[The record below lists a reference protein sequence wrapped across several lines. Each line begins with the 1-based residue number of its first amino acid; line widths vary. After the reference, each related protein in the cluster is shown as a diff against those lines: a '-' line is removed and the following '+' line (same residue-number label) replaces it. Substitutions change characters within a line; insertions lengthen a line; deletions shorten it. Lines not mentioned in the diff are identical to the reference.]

1 MADIG
6 QGGPRASTIGF
17 GTSDTVLLE
26 AISRYVPPEGID
38 QALRQTGRQTCRMRK
53 LPARAV
59 VWLVI
64 AIGLWG
70 DLDIPSL
77 WRQVVGTLL
86 SLWYAITGQPPP
98 TKSALSQAR
107 TRLGPRPMRWLF
119 ARTAQTV
126 ATNRTRGAFYHGKR
140 LMLIDG
146 QTFLIPDTPA
156 NARAFGRP
164 STRRYG
170 MEVQGGYPQI
180 HTIRLV
186 EAGTHLTVETLIKP
200 AKSAEYLAAPAL
212 LKKVRPGDLVL
223 WDRGFYGYSL
233 LKQARDQGKDV
244 LGRIPAHVNFERM
257 QTLPDGS
264 YLARI
269 YPTTQDRRHGTR
281 AMVVRVIEYTFD
293 DPQRPGHGERHR
305 LVTTLLDPQKY
316 PARELVVLYH
326 QRWEIEIDNDE
337 LATHQLA
344 RPVELRSRTPCGVVQ
359 ELYGILLAH
368 NAVRALMHES
378 ALAVNVDP
386 LQLSFIHAVR
396 VIREA
401 IPLLRAARTEQLPR
415 LYEAMIQH
423 IGRGRLPPRDN
434 RINPRVVKVKMSN
447 FRKKRP
453 EDYHISHPQRPFA
466 ESVVMLK

>member
-1 MADIG
+1 MKDIG
-6 QGGPRASTIGF
+6 HGRPLASTNGS
-17 GTSDTVLLE
+17 GLPDTVLLE
-26 AISRYVPPEGID
+26 AISRHVRPEWID
-38 QALRQTGRQTCRMRK
+38 DALRQTGRQTCRTRK
-53 LPARAV
+53 LPAPAV

-77 WRQVVGTLL
+77 WRQVIGTLR
-86 SLWYAITGQPPP
+86 SLWCVAAGQPPP
-98 TKSALSQAR
+98 GKSALSQAR
-107 TRLGPRPMRWLF
+107 TRLGPRSMRRLF
-119 ARTAQTV
+119 VQTAGV
-126 ATNRTRGAFYHGKR
+126 IATARTRGAFYRGKR
-140 LMLIDG
+140 LMLMDG
-146 QTFLIPDTPA
+146 QKLLVPDTPA
-156 NARAFGRP
+156 NAQAFGRP

-170 MEVQGGYPQI
+170 KAIQGGYPQI

-186 EAGTHLTVETLIKP
+186 EAGTHLTVEALIKP
-200 AKSAEYLAAPAL
+200 ARSHEYPAAPAL
-212 LKKVRPGDLVL
+212 LKKARPGDLVL

-233 LKQARDQGKDV
+233 LKQARDEQKDV
-244 LGRIPAHVNFERM
+244 LGRVPAHVVFERI

-269 YPTTQDRRHGTR
+269 YPTHKDRRQGTR

-293 DPQRPGHGERHR
+293 DPQRPGHGQRHR
-305 LVTTLLDPQKY
+305 LVTTLLDAQQY
-316 PARELVVLYH
+316 PAQELVVLYH

-344 RPVELRSRTPCGVVQ
+344 RPVDLRSRTPCGVVQ

-396 VIREA
+396 VIRET

-415 LYEAMIQH
+415 LYEAMIAH
-423 IGRGRLPPRDN
+423 IGKGRLPPRDN
-434 RINPRVVKVKMSN
+434 RINPRVVKIKMSN
-447 FRKKRP
+447 FKKKRP
-453 EDYHISHPQRPFA
+453 EDYRVSHPQRSFA

>member
-1 MADIG
+1 MNDIG
-6 QGGPRASTIGF
+6 HGGPRASTNGS
-17 GTSDTVLLE
+17 GLPDAVLLE
-26 AISRYVPPEGID
+26 AISRHVRPEWID
-38 QALRQTGRQTCRMRK
+38 DALRQTGRQTCRTRK
-53 LPARAV
+53 LPAQSV

-77 WRQVVGTLL
+77 WRQVTGTLR
-86 SLWYAITGQPPP
+86 SLWYVIAGQPPP
-98 TKSALSQAR
+98 GKSALSQAR
-107 TRLGPRPMRWLF
+107 ARLGPRPLRRLF
-119 ARTAQTV
+119 VQTAGAI
-126 ATNRTRGAFYHGKR
+126 ATAKTRGAFYRGKR
-140 LMLIDG
+140 LMLMDG
-146 QTFLIPDTPA
+146 QKLLVPDTPA
-156 NARAFGRP
+156 NAQAFGRP

-170 MEVQGGYPQI
+170 KAIQGGYPQI

-186 EAGTHLTVETLIKP
+186 EAGTHMTVEALIKP
-200 AKSAEYLAAPAL
+200 AKSHEYPAAPAL

-233 LKQARDQGKDV
+233 LKQARDEGKDV
-244 LGRIPAHVNFERM
+244 LGRVPAHVVFDRM
-257 QTLPDGS
+257 QTLADGS

-269 YPTTQDRRHGTR
+269 YPTHRDRRQGTR

-305 LVTTLLDPQKY
+305 LVTTLLDAEKY
-316 PARELVVLYH
+316 PARELIVLYH

-359 ELYGILLAH
+359 ELHGILLAH

-378 ALAVNVDP
+378 ALVVDIDP
-386 LQLSFIHAVR
+386 RQLSFIHAVR
-396 VIREA
+396 VIRET
-401 IPLLRAARTEQLPR
+401 IPILRAARTEQLPR

-423 IGRGRLPPRDN
+423 IGKGRLPQRDN

-447 FRKKRP
+447 FRKKQP
-453 EDYHISHPQRPFA
+453 EDYHVRHPQRSFA
-466 ESVVMLK
+466 ESVVILK

>member
-1 MADIG
+1 MKDIG
-6 QGGPRASTIGF
+6 HGGPRASTNGSGIP
-17 GTSDTVLLE
+17 DEVLLE
-26 AISRYVPPEGID
+26 ALSRYVRPERID
-38 QALRQTGRQTCRMRK
+38 DALRQTGRQTRRTRK
-53 LPARAV
+53 LPARSV

-77 WRQVVGTLL
+77 WRQVTGTLR
-86 SLWYAITGQPPP
+86 SLWYVIAGQPPP
-98 TKSALSQAR
+98 GKSALSQAR
-107 TRLGPRPMRWLF
+107 TKLGPRPMRRLF
-119 ARTAQTV
+119 VQTAEPV
-126 ATNRTRGAFYHGKR
+126 ATGRTRGAFYRGKR

-146 QTFLIPDTPA
+146 QKLLIPDTPA
-156 NARAFGRP
+156 NAQAFGRP

-170 MEVQGGYPQI
+170 KAIQGGYPQI

-186 EAGTHLTVETLIKP
+186 EAGTHMTVEALIKP
-200 AKSAEYLAAPAL
+200 AKSNEYPAAPAL
-212 LKKVRPGDLVL
+212 LKKARPGDLVL

-233 LKQARDQGKDV
+233 LKQARDEGKDV
-244 LGRIPAHVNFERM
+244 LGRVAAHVVLERVEM
-257 QTLPDGS
+257 LRDGS

-269 YPTTQDRRHGTR
+269 YPTFRDRRQGTR

-305 LVTTLLDPQKY
+305 LVTTLLDAEKY
-316 PARELVVLYH
+316 PAQELVVLYH

-344 RPVELRSRTPCGVVQ
+344 RPVDLRSRTPCGVVQ
-359 ELYGILLAH
+359 EFYGIVLAH

-378 ALAVNVDP
+378 ALAVDIDP
-386 LQLSFIHAVR
+386 RQLSFIHAVR
-396 VIREA
+396 VIRET
-401 IPLLRAARTEQLPR
+401 IPILRAARTEQLPR

-423 IGRGRLPPRDN
+423 IGTDRLPPRDN

-447 FRKKRP
+447 FKKKRP
-453 EDYHISHPQRPFA
+453 EDYHVRHPQRSFA